1 MKLDFSRPNSN
12 WTAFSAVKAYQNP
25 FDLSQYATKAPSP
38 HGKARQEAAVNA
50 FVHRT
55 WDVGANAT
63 IAIHGSSIVMAPPG
77 GGLPNG
83 ATRFDTPASA
93 PRIWTVKTNCARGT
107 ASTAVP
113 LPPKHPLGKQ
123 GNSRMNL
130 LHKAHP
136 NPKKK
141 AEVFS
146 SPWLIGLSPAVL
158 RAARTA
164 GDSPISPK
172 APSDTP
178 PSTFLGIMYL

>member
-1 MKLDFSRPNSN
+1 MKLDFSSPNSN
-12 WTAFSAVKAYQNP
+12 WTAFSAMKAYQNP
-25 FDLSQYATKAPSP
+25 LDLSQYATKAHSP
-38 HGKARQEAAVNA
+38 HGKARQEAVANA
-50 FVHRT
+50 LVHRT

-63 IAIHGSSIVMAPPG
+63 IEIHGNGIVMASP

-83 ATRFDTPASA
+83 ATRFDTPAIA
-93 PRIWTVKTNCARGT
+93 PRTSTAKTNCARGT

-113 LPPKHPLGKQ
+113 LPPQTP
-123 GNSRMNL
+123 SRQTIQL
-130 LHKAHP
+130 PHELTHKAHP

-141 AEVFS
+141 AEVFL

>member
-1 MKLDFSRPNSN
+1 M
-12 WTAFSAVKAYQNP
+12 KAYQNP
-25 FDLSQYATKAPSP
+25 LDLSQYATKAPSP
-38 HGKARQEAAVNA
+38 HGKARQEAATNSL
-50 FVHRT
+50 VHRT

-63 IAIHGSSIVMAPPG
+63 IMIHGSGIVMASP
-77 GGLPNG
+77 GGLPSG
-83 ATRFDTPASA
+83 ATRFDTPAIV
-93 PRIWTVKTNCARGT
+93 PRTWTAKTNCARGT

-113 LPPKHPLGKQ
+113 LPPNTFQANNPTPARTYSIRHI
-123 GNSRMNL
+123 
-130 LHKAHP
+130 

-141 AEVFS
+141 AEVFL

>member
-1 MKLDFSRPNSN
+1 M
-12 WTAFSAVKAYQNP
+12 KAYRDP
-25 FDLSQYATKAPSP
+25 YRL
-38 HGKARQEAAVNA
+38 
-50 FVHRT
+50 
-55 WDVGANAT
+55 
-63 IAIHGSSIVMAPPG
+63 IAICNESSSA
-77 GGLPNG
+77 
-83 ATRFDTPASA
+83 AWQSA
-93 PRIWTVKTNCARGT
+93 PRGCGKRPCSLHVGCRGERNHSDPWQQHCYGVARWASKRCHPVRYSCKRASHMDGQDELCQGHRINCGAP
-107 ASTAVP
+107 SS
-113 LPPKHPLGKQ
+113 KHHPGKQ
-123 GNSRMNL
+123 GNSRTNL

-141 AEVFS
+141 AEVFL